1 MPGQDAFGAIEEI
14 VQILDVDPKTDDSP
28 YRNSLR
34 IQAENPGNPRSLEA
48 RQGTL

>member
-14 VQILDVDPKTDDSP
+14 VQILDVDPKTDDNP

-34 IQAENPGNPRSLEA
+34 IQTENPWKSSSHRSSAGL
-48 RQGTL
+48 